1 MDSQAYRQ
9 DELPGIAE
17 AVREALRPDM
27 VRVAPGRHA
36 WVPAPHMA
44 GRVPG
49 CVLCRWERIPEEV
62 GVTSPSSS
70 PSSSPP
76 APTSTQNSNSP
87 GWRPVPIGGR
97 FSRVRSELVSLLGF
111 NTGADAQ
118 KYETL
123 LRLARAGFIDMVK
136 VSPGCWL
143 LDVDSWH
150 RHLLRCMENPEMW
163 DEGSPDLEEYRFKN
177 GLGRKR

>member
-49 CVLCRWERIPEEV
+49 CVLCRWEPD
-62 GVTSPSSS
+62 GQG
-70 PSSSPP
+70 
-76 APTSTQNSNSP
+76 A
-87 GWRPVPIGGR
+87 WRPVPIGGR

-163 DEGSPDLEEYRFKN
+163 DEGSPDLEEYRFAN
-177 GLGRKR
+177 GLGRKAK

>member
-49 CVLCRWERIPEEV
+49 CVLCRWERIPEGV

-70 PSSSPP
+70 PP
-76 APTSTQNSNSP
+76 APTPTQNATAP

-163 DEGSPDLEEYRFKN
+163 DEGSPDLEEYRFAN
-177 GLGRKR
+177 GLGRKAK

>member
-1 MDSQAYRQ
+1 MDSQTYRQ

-49 CVLCRWERIPEEV
+49 CVLCRWERIPEA
-62 GVTSPSSS
+62 GRDGPA
-70 PSSSPP
+70 PRDPP
-76 APTSTQNSNSP
+76 APA

-163 DEGSPDLEEYRFKN
+163 DEGSKDLKEYRFKN
-177 GLGRKR
+177 GLGRKAR